1 MAGFIPFAV
10 WPPATVIRVP
20 EYSMADSPLNMQRW
34 NDRQPTEYSKM
45 EWQTARLN
53 IQRWN
58 GRQRPWIFNEYEAKQ
73 TTSILTDYLH
83 RLI

>member
-20 EYSMADSPLNMQRW
+20 EYSMADSPLNFQI
-34 NDRQPTEYSKM
+34 DRITDSAPEYSKISP
-45 EWQTARLN
+45 LN
-53 IQRWN
+53 IQRQN

-73 TTSILTDYLH
+73 TTSILKDYLH

>member
-10 WPPATVIRVP
+10 WPPATGIRVP
-20 EYSMADSPLNMQRW
+20 EYSMADSAP
-34 NDRQPTEYSKM
+34 EYSKISP
-45 EWQTARLN
+45 LN

-58 GRQRPWIFNEYEAKQ
+58 DRQRPWIFNEYEAKQ

>member
-1 MAGFIPFAV
+1 MAGFNPFAV

-45 EWQTARLN
+45 EWQTA
-53 IQRWN
+53 
-58 GRQRPWIFNEYEAKQ
+58 PWIFKP
-73 TTSILTDYLH
+73 
-83 RLI
+83 

>member
-1 MAGFIPFAV
+1 MAGFNPFAV

-34 NDRQPTEYSKM
+34 NDRQPHEYSKT
-45 EWQTARLN
+45 EWQTAS
-53 IQRWN
+53 
-58 GRQRPWIFNEYEAKQ
+58 WIFNEYEAKQ

>member
-20 EYSMADSPLNMQRW
+20 EYS
-34 NDRQPTEYSKM
+34 KM
-45 EWQTARLN
+45 EWQTASWIFKDGMTDSPLN
-53 IQRWN
+53 IQSWN

-73 TTSILTDYLH
+73 TTSILKDFLH